1 MSKFS
6 KKSLAVLTT
15 AAIMASTASVVAYAA
30 TASSV
35 KVGEGIKSV
44 ASSDGAST
52 ITDGNTSVDA
62 ETYIITLESGYE
74 NPTVTIDGT
83 PKEIT
88 NNQFTL
94 AKDDITGC
102 AIVISATK
110 KSGGSEPTPAGEEN
124 SDYVV
129 WVNGKD
135 NKASKDGKTP
145 ASLYKTESFDKV
157 MMSAGGKWQVAVT
170 DTTVTKVED
179 FVKLFDDK
187 GKFDKTTA
195 SKMKQIASA
204 KIKEGTVTVTA
215 GKSAGMVN
223 VWVYEVKNKKVVA
236 STVEG
241 NAFYGK
247 LEGDVAPE
255 PVEFTVKVA
264 PGMVTTTEAT
274 KVKDG
279 VVENIATAKKL
290 KKSYKAGDEVIVYF
304 GDKKNAVS
312 TDATYV
318 LWDGKNKA
326 AAKLDESG
334 KLVVADAYTAELVQP
349 GEAGPA
355 VKITIDAKATDKT
368 KIDVQVKNIESGKVA
383 KISPKVAKVTVPK
396 EEKFTLTVADGIKV
410 SVAGA
415 EQTLTE
421 GKIEL
426 AKGTKVTFDVDVTI
440 GETDI
445 TAGTEYEVTANVSVA
460 VKAAA

>member
-15 AAIMASTASVVAYAA
+15 AAIMASMSSVVAFAA
-30 TASSV
+30 SMTLTVPNGLEVTIEGEPVGATERLNAGDELIV
-35 KVGEGIKSV
+35 KVPAGKVVKVNGT
-44 ASSDGAST
+44 A
-52 ITDGNTSVDA
+52 ITDGKYVVVGTETALVFTVEDA
-62 ETYIITLESGYE
+62 SSG
-74 NPTVTIDGT
+74 
-83 PKEIT
+83 
-88 NNQFTL
+88 
-94 AKDDITGC
+94 
-102 AIVISATK
+102 S
-110 KSGGSEPTPAGEEN
+110 TPAGKEN
-124 SDYVV
+124 TDHVV

-135 NKASKDGKTP
+135 VKGSKDGKTP
-145 ASLYKTESFDKV
+145 AQLYKTESFDKV

-170 DTTVTKVED
+170 VVGEAGEIGVED
-179 FVKLFDDK
+179 FMKGFDDK
-187 GKFDKTTA
+187 GKRTDAKA
-195 SKMKQIASA
+195 AKEVASA

-215 GKSAGMVN
+215 GKKAGKIQ
-223 VWVYEVKNKKVVA
+223 VWVYEIKSKKVVSEF
-236 STVEG
+236 STDEVIKNLG
-241 NAFYGK
+241 VN
-247 LEGDVAPE
+247 PE
-255 PVEFTVKVA
+255 SESFEVKVA

-274 KVKDG
+274 KAKDG
-279 VVENIATAKKL
+279 VVEAIPTAKKL
-290 KKSYKAGDEVIVYF
+290 EKGYKAGDEVIVYF

-318 LWDGKNKA
+318 LWDGKAKE

-334 KLVVADAYTAELVQP
+334 KLVVADAYTAELVAA

-383 KISPKVAKVTVPK
+383 KISPKVAKVTAPK

-445 TAGTEYEVTANVSVA
+445 AAGTEYEVTANVSVA
-460 VKAAA
+460 IKVAA